1 MRIPSIKP
9 FLCLAVAAA
18 LGASQLQAATL
29 SLGPVWAGSSLT
41 ATFSNHTGGTT
52 KDWIGIYKGGQTP
65 GSSTPSTWWA
75 YPSPNGTNATGS
87 ATTPATLFNNS
98 QIGTSW
104 FARFFSNDGYGAVT
118 GDTTVSF
125 VIGSSPN
132 ITIAADKSIYDSSE
146 TISIAWS
153 NNAGVVPKDWIGI
166 YPTGTTP
173 DGDPVSTAWSY
184 ATTSSGNKTFTGL
197 APGSYD
203 VFLLAN
209 DGYYQLAKG
218 QSFQVVPETS
228 SLVLGSLSLG
238 AIILRRRRAG
248 V

>member
-1 MRIPSIKP
+1 MKIPSIHP
-9 FLCLAVAAA
+9 LLCVAVAAA
-18 LGASQLQAATL
+18 GTASLLQAATL
-29 SLGPVWAGSSLT
+29 SLGPVWAGSTLT

-52 KDWIGIYKGGQTP
+52 KDWIGIYKAGQTP
-65 GSSTPSTWWA
+65 GSSTASTWWA

-118 GDTTVSF
+118 GDTTVNF
-125 VIGSSPN
+125 TIGSSPN
-132 ITIAADKSIYDSSE
+132 IAVAADKASYDTSE
-146 TISIAWS
+146 TINISWA
-153 NNAGVVPKDWIGI
+153 NNAGVVAKDWIGI
-166 YPTGTTP
+166 YPVGVTP

-184 ATTSSGNKTFTGL
+184 ATTASGSKGFTGL
-197 APGSYD
+197 TPGTYE

-228 SLVLGSLSLG
+228 SLVLGTLSLG
-238 AIILRRRRAG
+238 AIILRRRRA
-248 V
+248 

>member
-1 MRIPSIKP
+1 MKIPSTNSL
-9 FLCLAVAAA
+9 FCLAAAA
-18 LGASQLQAATL
+18 ATAAGHLQAATL

-52 KDWIGIYKGGQTP
+52 KDWIGIYKDGQTP
-65 GSSTPSTWWA
+65 GSATPSTWWA
-75 YPSPNGTNATGS
+75 YPSPNGTNSTGS

-98 QIGTSW
+98 QIGTTW
-104 FARFFSNDGYGAVT
+104 FARFFSNDGYGAVS

-132 ITIAADKSIYDSSE
+132 ITVAADKAVYDSSE
-146 TISIAWS
+146 TINISWA
-153 NNAGVVPKDWIGI
+153 NNAGVVAKDWVGI
-166 YPTGTTP
+166 YPTGETP
-173 DGDPVSTAWSY
+173 DGDPVSTVWSY
-184 ATTSSGNKTFTGL
+184 ATTASGSKSFSGL
-197 APGSYD
+197 APGTYD

-228 SLVLGSLSLG
+228 TAALGTVFLG
-238 AIILRRRRAG
+238 AITLRRRRA
-248 V
+248 